1 MIRTEDSS
9 KIRTILRVLDFL
21 KVQWR
26 YLVVAFVASIG
37 LALMWLLPP
46 YLISVIIDK
55 ALPAGDTTLLSQL
68 IIGIACVALFI
79 ILLTTLQTYCM
90 VQAGENALRDMRIRL
105 FNAIQSQSYR
115 FFIHNDAGTVSSRMW
130 NDLGDVQIIIR
141 SALVHIVS
149 SLLLVT
155 VTLAFMSAWNWRLT
169 LLLLGV
175 WPVVI
180 AISIVAAHLNRK
192 ATNVLFGWGVETSSF
207 TLDRLNVNGYILLN
221 GVGYDQLS
229 DSRTFRSM
237 SDTFARLWVRQSVT
251 KQVMTTML
259 VVFPLICS
267 AVIYFNGGL
276 GVIDGELSLGV
287 LVAFV
292 ALSMR
297 LASPVSDLAEIHVT
311 MAGST
316 VLLERI
322 LEWIYMTPEVSD
334 LPDARSLGT
343 VVGQISLKKATVE
356 HEPGHLVIDELSVEF
371 QPNQMSAV
379 VGRSGAGKT
388 TLTHLILRFYDPTS
402 GSVEIDGHDLRSV
415 KLSSLRKHL
424 SLVPQES
431 VVFNVSIKENLLL
444 ANPQASE
451 EDVIRACRAAQLHD
465 LIEDLPDGYNTVVGE
480 FGYRLSGGERQRL
493 SIARVIL
500 KQPSV
505 VIMDE
510 PTSSLDSITERAIRD
525 ALDNFMC
532 NTTTIIIAHRL
543 STILNAD
550 SILVLDGGRFVDCGR
565 HEQLLLRC
573 DLYRSLYQEQFAP
586 QKSGSVNRQL
596 A

>member
-1 MIRTEDSS
+1 ME
-9 KIRTILRVLDFL
+9 FL
-21 KVQWR
+21 KTQWR
-26 YLVVAFVASIG
+26 YLVVAFASSMG

-46 YLISVIIDK
+46 YLISVIIDR
-55 ALPAGDTTLLSQL
+55 ALPTGDTTLLSQL
-68 IIGIACVALFI
+68 IIGIACVAIFI
-79 ILLTTLQTYCM
+79 ILLMTLQTYCM
-90 VQAGENALRDMRIRL
+90 VQAGENVMRDMRIRL

-141 SALVHIVS
+141 TALVNIVS
-149 SLLLVT
+149 SFLLVT
-155 VTLAFMSAWNWRLT
+155 ATLTFMFAWNWQLT
-169 LLLLGV
+169 LLLLV
-175 WPVVI
+175 MWPVVI
-180 AISIVAAHLNRK
+180 AISIISAHLNRK
-192 ATNVLFGWGVETSSF
+192 ATDVLFDWGVETSSF

-229 DSRTFRSM
+229 DSQKFRSM
-237 SDTFARLWVRQSVT
+237 SDTFARLWIRQSVT
-251 KQVMTTML
+251 KQIMTTLL
-259 VVFPLICS
+259 VVFPLIS
-267 AVIYFNGGL
+267 STIIYFYGGL
-276 GVIDGELSLGV
+276 DVIDGELSLGV

-311 MAGST
+311 MAGAS

-322 LEWIYMTPEVSD
+322 LEWIYMTPEVAD
-334 LPDARSLGT
+334 RPDAKSLGT
-343 VVGQISLKKATVE
+343 VVGQLSLKNATVE
-356 HEPGHLVIDELSVEF
+356 HEPGHPVIDDLSVEF
-371 QPNQMSAV
+371 QPNHMSAI

-388 TLTHLILRFYDPTS
+388 TLTHLILRFYDPNS
-402 GSVEIDGHDLRSV
+402 GSVEIDGHDLRSI
-415 KLSSLRKHL
+415 KLTSLRKHL

-451 EDVIRACRAAQLHD
+451 EDLISACKASQLHD
-465 LIEDLPDGYNTVVGE
+465 LIEGLPDGYNTVVGD

-505 VIMDE
+505 IILDE
-510 PTSSLDSITERAIRD
+510 PTSSLDSITERAIRN
-525 ALDNFMC
+525 ALDNFMG

-550 SILVLDGGRFVDCGR
+550 SILVLDEGRFVDCGR
-565 HEQLLLRC
+565 HQQLLLRC
-573 DLYRSLYQEQFAP
+573 DLYRSLYQEQFEP
-586 QKSGSVNRQL
+586 QMSGTTTVATCLTDNT
-596 A
+596 